1 MFTENERSYLES
13 ARLARI
19 STVSTDGQPDVTP
32 VGFEFDGQNFYVGGF
47 NNTRTRK
54 YRNVQDGN
62 DKVALVIDDLASV
75 DPWQPRG
82 VRVYGTAELV
92 DREGYAGA
100 GSYLKITPTVS
111 WSWSIE
117 TSGTPG
123 GTKKTVHKS

>member
-54 YRNVQDGN
+54 YRNVQGGN

-100 GSYLKITPTVS
+100 GPYLKITPTVS
-111 WSWSIE
+111 WSWNTGE
-117 TSGTPG
+117 SGTPG
-123 GTKKTVHKS
+123 RTNKTVHKS